1 MLVFGTKYQKYEGD
15 KSIVIRAKEPD
26 IYSSDKACV
35 IKDNEII
42 NISSQ
47 EILDEYIRINPDAF
61 MNIFITELDAK
72 TDNVYI
78 YTTKMSTIMK
88 KENNLLPDIVTT
100 ARSVNFDK
108 TMSVDFTKEVFFGE
122 SISSLSTD
130 DMYKY
135 LFKPL
140 VNNKSIYSFKIA
152 LYVNDTIDDI
162 ISIISNDD
170 KINNALK
177 TIDDSI
183 RSIEQFVD
191 TDCHIATNLKE
202 LLELSDYISN
212 YRRIFNIVQVDW
224 QVDLGEESY
233 NKDGDLILN
242 SKQIQ
247 KLQDLIRKNVTNITV
262 LEYDADIDV
271 NKIVSYS
278 HCMISDSAQKIY
290 LIAYD
295 VISDYIEDTSD
306 NSDVINAMLK
316 TLSKDI

>member
-61 MNIFITELDAK
+61 MNIFITELDGKA
-72 TDNVYI
+72 DNVYI

-177 TIDDSI
+177 TIADSI

-242 SKQIQ
+242 NKQIQ
-247 KLQDLIRKNVTNITV
+247 KLQDLIRKNITNITV

>member
-1 MLVFGTKYQKYEGD
+1 M
-15 KSIVIRAKEPD
+15 KE
-26 IYSSDKACV
+26 
-35 IKDNEII
+35 
-42 NISSQ
+42 
-47 EILDEYIRINPDAF
+47 
-61 MNIFITELDAK
+61 
-72 TDNVYI
+72 
-78 YTTKMSTIMK
+78 
-88 KENNLLPDIVTT
+88 ENNLLPDIVTT

-140 VNNKSIYSFKIA
+140 ANNKSVYSFKIA

-170 KINNALK
+170 KINDALK
-177 TIDDSI
+177 TIADSI
-183 RSIEQFVD
+183 RSIEQFAD
-191 TDCHIATNLKE
+191 TDCHITTNLKE

-242 SKQIQ
+242 NKQIQ
-247 KLQDLIRKNVTNITV
+247 KLQDLIRKNVTNIIV

-295 VISDYIEDTSD
+295 VVSDYIEDTSD